1 MIEVKDNNDFG
12 ELWFLNNII
21 ESKGYGRG
29 MRYYLPSDGNG
40 ATSKKHR
47 FSCEKLSTMIVKIC
61 SDWVTMEEI
70 EVKTGKSNSYLRNS
84 VIKRMQNERKL
95 GMLYPNARNHPKRNR
110 K

>member
-1 MIEVKDNNDFG
+1 MEEVCV
-12 ELWFLNNII
+12 II
-21 ESKGYGRG
+21 YHR
-29 MRYYLPSDGNG
+29 MVMVQPQ
-40 ATSKKHR
+40 KKHR
-47 FSCEKLSTMIVKIC
+47 FSREELSMMVVKIC